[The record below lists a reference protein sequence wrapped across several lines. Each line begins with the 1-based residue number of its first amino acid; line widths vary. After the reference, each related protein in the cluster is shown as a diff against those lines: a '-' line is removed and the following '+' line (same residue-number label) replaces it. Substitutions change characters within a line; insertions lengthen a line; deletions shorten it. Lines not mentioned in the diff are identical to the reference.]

1 MREVKSEDTPEY
13 GGVTSRS
20 DAMDDQVITQAMG
33 ILRER
38 LHKPEAMVESPN
50 TTAQYLKLA
59 LAEKEYEAFCLLL
72 LDNRHRVLEF
82 VELFHGTIDG
92 ASVYPREVVKVVLA
106 HNAAAVVLAHNH
118 PSGVP
123 EPSEADKRITQ
134 RLTDALRLID
144 VRVLDHIVIGGTD
157 HVSFAERGLI

>member
-1 MREVKSEDTPEY
+1 
-13 GGVTSRS
+13 
-20 DAMDDQVITQAMG
+20 MDDQVIEQAMA

-38 LHKPEAMVESPN
+38 LHKPEATVDSPN

-59 LAEKEYEAFCLLL
+59 LAEKEYESFCLLL
-72 LDNRHRVLEF
+72 LDNRHQVLEF

-106 HNAAAVVLAHNH
+106 HNAAAIVLAHNH

-134 RLTDALRLID
+134 RLSEALKLID